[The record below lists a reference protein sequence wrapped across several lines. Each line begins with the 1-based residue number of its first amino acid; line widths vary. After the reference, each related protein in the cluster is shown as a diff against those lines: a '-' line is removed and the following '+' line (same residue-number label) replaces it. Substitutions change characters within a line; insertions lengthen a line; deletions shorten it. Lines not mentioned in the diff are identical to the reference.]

1 MLARGLPPPGRF
13 HRKLNNRGGRAC
25 RARAQHKRAR
35 VLHLR
40 RPGGSSPQPDTPP
53 LDSDQYGIFGEA
65 TEVCSPPSL
74 GPLALELPD
83 LGRPRQCHR
92 CVVPLITLAFSAGAK
107 LPGGGLSETVVNAS
121 LAFIENAKPKDEVES
136 ALLIQMACTHT
147 AAMSVLGTFAGSH
160 NHH

>member
-1 MLARGLPPPGRF
+1 
-13 HRKLNNRGGRAC
+13 
-25 RARAQHKRAR
+25 
-35 VLHLR
+35 
-40 RPGGSSPQPDTPP
+40 
-53 LDSDQYGIFGEA
+53 
-65 TEVCSPPSL
+65 
-74 GPLALELPD
+74 
-83 LGRPRQCHR
+83 
-92 CVVPLITLAFSAGAK
+92 LAFSAGAK